1 MSKPSIWWFASGE
14 YKKLSPSANSTRSS
28 TEWGQ
33 DIKTTPNK
41 TSTRLY
47 GTKTK
52 WKNSPL
58 AIPNNST
65 IFAHTILSYFST
77 PCPLSTRLGAFSYPE
92 TFSRKFFPKFFPIR
106 PRRLFS
112 GFLVRKIMGA
122 KGTCRSLNGGGCPFL
137 YAIYIANSIHFVP
150 CSSTPPAIRNGE
162 SVALVCFL
170 LLEFCTP
177 WVLGYSKRAKGY
189 LIRGESGKNMAKVNI
204 YLRVFVSPREN
215 RRPK

>member
-1 MSKPSIWWFASGE
+1 MSKHSIWWFASGE

-28 TEWGQ
+28 TEWEQ
-33 DIKTTPNK
+33 VIKTTPNK

-58 AIPNNST
+58 AITNNST

-112 GFLVRKIMGA
+112 GFLVRKIMGVE
-122 KGTCRSLNGGGCPFL
+122 GSWRSPNRGGWSLFAGSPDNTPAL
-137 YAIYIANSIHFVP
+137 YSNRHSL
-150 CSSTPPAIRNGE
+150 TPASQG
-162 SVALVCFL
+162 
-170 LLEFCTP
+170 
-177 WVLGYSKRAKGY
+177 VLSHPIGADFQP
-189 LIRGESGKNMAKVNI
+189 E
-204 YLRVFVSPREN
+204 
-215 RRPK
+215 